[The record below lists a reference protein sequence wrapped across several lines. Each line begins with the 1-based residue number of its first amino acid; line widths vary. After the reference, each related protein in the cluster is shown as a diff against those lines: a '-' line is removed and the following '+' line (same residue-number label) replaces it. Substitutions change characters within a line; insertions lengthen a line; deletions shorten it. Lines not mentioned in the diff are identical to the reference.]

1 MEIDKA
7 RMKDEY
13 IAGNYDSFFKDAAE
27 VTGYLLNKKYVL
39 EPEEKADLL
48 QDCMVSLW
56 EKHLDNKIDVEKG
69 DIMAFVWKNS
79 TYKILDY
86 LKKKKEDLMDEDIEL
101 SKKYQILSKNTSL
114 YAEME
119 NTSINDNILIKKI
132 EN

>member
-86 LKKKKEDLMDEDIEL
+86 LKKKKRRENIAYFFSYEEILSDNVLYKKHRGESADED
-101 SKKYQILSKNTSL
+101 YQ
-114 YAEME
+114 EG
-119 NTSINDNILIKKI
+119 
-132 EN
+132 

>member
-7 RMKDEY
+7 RMKSEY
-13 IAGNYDSFFKDAAE
+13 ISGDYDSFFKDAAE

-56 EKHLDNKIDVEKG
+56 EKHLSNKINVDKG
-69 DIMAFVWKNS
+69 DLMAFVWKKS

-86 LKKKKEDLMDEDIEL
+86 LKKKKRRENIAYFLSYEEVLSDNEIYKKNRDDLVDEN
-101 SKKYQILSKNTSL
+101 Y
-114 YAEME
+114 
-119 NTSINDNILIKKI
+119 
-132 EN
+132 

>member
-56 EKHLDNKIDVEKG
+56 EKHLDNKIDTEKG

-86 LKKKKEDLMDEDIEL
+86 LKKKNRREKIAYFFSYEEVMSDNAYCKKHKDEMCDED
-101 SKKYQILSKNTSL
+101 Y
-114 YAEME
+114 
-119 NTSINDNILIKKI
+119 
-132 EN
+132 